1 MIDNVLQHT
10 IRGLILASGIFLTIL
25 GLTAY
30 LTLRATEL
38 NHWTIQTHKT
48 IEALKDSLSA
58 LQDIEIGERGYLL
71 TGSRDFLGP
80 YNWGKSNF
88 ESSLNEIRA
97 LTKGDPAEQRN
108 LNQLEKVARERIEAT
123 ETAVSQRAAEK
134 ETNIELQEHGHELM
148 REYRACITKMTDE
161 ARTKLSERA
170 TILQDTQRLL
180 WFFAG
185 FSAFCALGI
194 LGWVYLIISQ
204 AITIEQTRVKQ
215 LKALNEGLTR
225 ENDQRTRVERSLKET
240 TIRLSNSN
248 ADLQQFA
255 YVASHDLQEPLRA
268 VSGFLTLLSKKH
280 QGSFDEES
288 KQWITHSVEGAQRM
302 RALINDLLI
311 YARVESKGK
320 PLVRFQ
326 LTTALDQARR
336 DLAMA
341 LAESQAELVV
351 SELPEI
357 SGDPGQMAQV
367 FQNLIGNAIKFRA
380 PDTVPVVKISAE
392 KSEKE
397 DEWEVSVSDNGI
409 GFSMEHAQRIFV
421 IFQRLQGREEY
432 KGTGIG
438 LALCKKIVARHG
450 GRIWVNSTVGEG
462 STFTFTL
469 PISKAENNGGE
480 QREASQ
486 DSDGGR

>member
-1 MIDNVLQHT
+1 
-10 IRGLILASGIFLTIL
+10 
-25 GLTAY
+25 
-30 LTLRATEL
+30 
-38 NHWTIQTHKT
+38 
-48 IEALKDSLSA
+48 
-58 LQDIEIGERGYLL
+58 
-71 TGSRDFLGP
+71 
-80 YNWGKSNF
+80 
-88 ESSLNEIRA
+88 
-97 LTKGDPAEQRN
+97 
-108 LNQLEKVARERIEAT
+108 
-123 ETAVSQRAAEK
+123 
-134 ETNIELQEHGHELM
+134 
-148 REYRACITKMTDE
+148 
-161 ARTKLSERA
+161 
-170 TILQDTQRLL
+170 
-180 WFFAG
+180 
-185 FSAFCALGI
+185 
-194 LGWVYLIISQ
+194 
-204 AITIEQTRVKQ
+204 
-215 LKALNEGLTR
+215 
-225 ENDQRTRVERSLKET
+225 
-240 TIRLSNSN
+240 
-248 ADLQQFA
+248 LQQFA